1 MSPFGQLLRKEK
13 LMKLLFFG
21 LITLIFVVSCS
32 TPNIL
37 TLPSPARGIAS
48 VVNKQS
54 DDNKSKTDNSGGQL
68 TQQYLKMLFAKTGD
82 FKNMSKG
89 DCKAFASRNEF
100 YCSTKDCA
108 AILKGQSSLCES
120 QDCKALIDDNVNL
133 CTQNTCKALINDNQT
148 NCDEKDK
155 NCCTLFNPNLCETGE
170 CEGFL
175 KNFQS
180 KCTTAACNA
189 IIKENMNECEP

>member
-1 MSPFGQLLRKEK
+1 MSSFGHTLRKEK
-13 LMKLLFFG
+13 LMKLLLCTF
-21 LITLIFVVSCS
+21 ITLIFVVSCS
-32 TPNIL
+32 TPDVL

-48 VVNKQS
+48 VVNNQNSESKP
-54 DDNKSKTDNSGGQL
+54 KTDNSGGQI
-68 TQQYLKMLFAKTGD
+68 TQQYLKMIFAKTGD

-89 DCKAFASRNEF
+89 DCKAFANRNEF

-133 CTQNTCKALINDNQT
+133 CTNSTCKALINDNQT
-148 NCDEKDK
+148 SCDEKDK
-155 NCCTLFNPNLCETGE
+155 NCRSLFNPNLCESGE

-175 KNFQS
+175 KNFQG
-180 KCTTAACNA
+180 KCSTPACNA

>member
-1 MSPFGQLLRKEK
+1 MRF
-13 LMKLLFFG
+13 LFAT
-21 LITLIFVVSCS
+21 LITLIFILGCS
-32 TPNIL
+32 TSNVL
-37 TLPSPARGIAS
+37 SLPSPARGIAS

-54 DDNKSKTDNSGGQL
+54 SDSKTKTENAGTEVS
-68 TQQYLKMLFAKTGD
+68 QQYLKMLFAKTGD

-108 AILKGQSSLCES
+108 AILKGQSSFCES

-133 CTQNTCKALINDNQT
+133 CTSTTCKALINDNST
-148 NCDEKDK
+148 ICEEKDK
-155 NCCTLFNPNLCETGE
+155 NCRTLFNPNLCETGE

-175 KNFQS
+175 KNFQGR
-180 KCTTAACNA
+180 CTTTACNA